1 MNTNKH
7 AKTKIQELNDANEW
21 FKLHDIQSFID
32 DDNSLYVVVGDGFEI
47 QLSSSEVSYRA
58 ELLKTK

>member
-7 AKTKIQELNDANEW
+7 AKTKIQQLNDANEW
-21 FKLHDIQSFID
+21 FKLHDIQSFVYD
-32 DDNSLYVVVGDGFEI
+32 DSLYVVVGDGFEV

-58 ELLKTK
+58 GLLKTK